1 MAKRPVEKYDFK
13 AFGEAIKAARTERK
27 ESRKKV
33 SDEMFISPRYL
44 ANIENKGQ
52 HPSLQIFFELMLRYD
67 ISVDQFLLEKPD
79 TKNTQRRQNCLL
91 GSVPN
96 PRNGKERQSMDGR
109 KRTVQIKFR
118 VTEAERDLILE
129 KMKLIPTRNM
139 AAYLRKIAI
148 DGYIVQVDH
157 TDIKAMTAEIQKI
170 GVNVNQ
176 IAKRVNSTG
185 SVYQED
191 IEEIKGVLA
200 EIWRLQRLSLLR
212 ER

>member
-79 TKNTQRRQNCLL
+79 TKNTQRRQLDTLL
-91 GSVPN
+91 DTMSDKGIRIVTATAKEIKEVEKASPKRNGTARPPGGKSHAVRSSVPV
-96 PRNGKERQSMDGR
+96 RSWGGRLRQ
-109 KRTVQIKFR
+109 
-118 VTEAERDLILE
+118 A
-129 KMKLIPTRNM
+129 P
-139 AAYLRKIAI
+139 
-148 DGYIVQVDH
+148 
-157 TDIKAMTAEIQKI
+157 
-170 GVNVNQ
+170 
-176 IAKRVNSTG
+176 
-185 SVYQED
+185 
-191 IEEIKGVLA
+191 
-200 EIWRLQRLSLLR
+200 
-212 ER
+212 